1 MAARSSNPRMTV
13 NVRYNSAKSVAVEVD
28 PNWNV
33 GRLKEEISK
42 IKEIPKN
49 EVRIIFQGREVHDS
63 VTIQVCRSL
72 IIAKITRE
80 DIVYKSLL

>member
-1 MAARSSNPRMTV
+1 MASRSSNPKMTV
-13 NVRYNSAKSVAVEVD
+13 NVRYNSANSVAVEVD

-42 IKEIPKN
+42 IKRIPKN

-63 VTIQVCRSL
+63 LTIQVCTEVNTDFNSF
-72 IIAKITRE
+72 
-80 DIVYKSLL
+80 VGF